1 MNRDIVSSKQPE
13 ASATYQ
19 SILHRLAATKRK
31 ELLLWLL
38 RGLLTTAAVSITCA
52 TLLSLIEM
60 AAQGD
65 IAFRTSLFFTW
76 VVVTLGA
83 FVFFTGEPI
92 ARLTGLRHSD
102 SPDEMAMRV
111 GLHFDDV
118 RDTLSNAMQIFRNM
132 EAAAGASPTLALA
145 AFSSVAES
153 AARKNFDEI
162 IDKKT
167 SKRAIILFLISAVL
181 AAGTFGLVPS
191 AANALYRIAKYNQ
204 SFLPPAP
211 FSLQLE
217 PDEQTKLRGERA
229 VVSVQAKGVPPA
241 TVTLYVREEQQ
252 DNFDAYTLRADTSG
266 QFRYTIGAVKKSLEI
281 YAESPWISS
290 QVQTERGKITV
301 IDRPAIRS
309 LSGRLV
315 YPAYTRLN
323 ARPIDEQS
331 ADVSALAGSVV
342 ELNVMSNKDLKSV
355 EIAVVSGVA
364 LPADTSLKTS
374 GKPSDTIFIPMAL
387 SGRQASGKFTVKRSG
402 EYFIRLQDAN
412 GQTNADPI
420 HYKIIAM
427 SDGAP
432 TISLLEPTGDVQV
445 SENARLPMTIAIAD
459 DYGFSS
465 LKLHYRLA
473 ESRYALPAKNFSAIN
488 IPLSSSDIALEIP
501 YLWDLTAADIS
512 PGDRFEFYVEVTD
525 NDRITG
531 PKSARTGTLSVRLPS
546 LDEVLKEADKTQDKA
561 IKDLEKVAKQA
572 EDIRK
577 EMEEV
582 NRELRKNQAAE
593 WKDKKKLE
601 DALKKQADLQKKV
614 EEASKQLEETAEKLR
629 ENNALSQ
636 ETMQKYMELQKL
648 LKEVDS
654 KELRQAMEQM
664 QKAMQQMTQEQMQ
677 QAMKNFQF
685 NEEQFKKNLE
695 RTINLLKR
703 LQAEQKV
710 DALTKRA
717 EELSQKQDELSKQT
731 ENANPNNKD
740 QRKELSE
747 KQDALKNDMKDMSQE
762 LKDLENLMKEIGKNM
777 PMDELQ
783 KAKDELAEQQTSN
796 EMQEAQEEM
805 EKGDMNKSQEKQQ
818 SASQKMKNFAKQMK
832 KMKKEMKKNMN
843 REALRQMQKSINDLT
858 ELSKR
863 QEDLRQKSQDMD
875 PNSNQFTKNSQEQ
888 QQLREQMQNVANQM
902 MQLAQKSF
910 SVTPQMAKEMGDAL
924 QKMEQASEQLGQR
937 NPQAAASS
945 QGEAMGS
952 MNRSIMSMQEAMS
965 KMQGDGPPG
974 GGQGENDGESDNPGG
989 QKPGGSGGFM
999 QRLQQLAGQQQGINQ
1014 SMNQLGNQGQL
1025 SSQQQAELGRI
1036 ANEQGRAQKALQEL
1050 AKEQTDKSGN
1060 KKALGDL
1067 NKLAEDMKEIV
1078 SDLQSGN
1085 ITPETRRRQ
1094 ERILSRL
1101 LDASRSMN
1109 ERDYENRR
1117 ESRAGVDAPRKSP
1130 GALDLSTQ
1138 EGKTRALQEILRS
1151 IKQGYTKDYEILIR
1165 QYFES
1170 VQKAQE

>member
-1 MNRDIVSSKQPE
+1 MNREIVSSKQPE
-13 ASATYQ
+13 ASVTYQ

-31 ELLLWLL
+31 ELLMWLM
-38 RGLLTTAAVSITCA
+38 RGLLNMAAVSITCA
-52 TLLSLIEM
+52 TLLSFVEM

-65 IAFRTSLFFTW
+65 ISFRTALFFTW
-76 VVVTLGA
+76 IAVTLCA
-83 FVFFTGEPI
+83 SVFFAGEPI
-92 ARLTGLRHSD
+92 ARLTGLRRSD

-111 GLHFDDV
+111 GLYFDDV
-118 RDTLSNAMQIFRNM
+118 RDTLSNALQVFRNM
-132 EAAAGASPTLALA
+132 EATTGASPTLALA

-153 AARKNFDEI
+153 AAQKNFDEI
-162 IDKKT
+162 IDKRS
-167 SKRAIILFLISAVL
+167 SKKAVIFLLISSVA
-181 AAGTFGLVPS
+181 AAGIFGLVPS

-204 SFLPPAP
+204 SFLPAAP
-211 FSLQLE
+211 FSLHLE
-217 PDEQTKLRGERA
+217 PVEQTKLRGERA
-229 VVSVQAKGVPPA
+229 VISVRAKGVPPA

-266 QFRYTIGAVKKSLEI
+266 AFRYTIGAVKKSLEI

-309 LSGRLV
+309 LSGKLV
-315 YPAYTRLN
+315 YPAYTRLG

-342 ELNVMSNKDLKSV
+342 ELDVTSNKDLKSA
-355 EIAVVSGVA
+355 EIVLLSSIVQ
-364 LPADTSLKTS
+364 ADTALKNS
-374 GKPSDTIFIPMAL
+374 GKGGDTLHIPLAL

-402 EYFIRLQDAN
+402 EYYISLYDAN

-445 SENARLPMTIAIAD
+445 GENARLPMTIAVAD

-473 ESRYALPAKNFSAIN
+473 ESRYALPSKNFSAVN
-488 IPLSSSDIALEIP
+488 IPLPTTDIALEIP
-501 YLWDLTAADIS
+501 YLWDLAAADIS
-512 PGDRFEFYVEVTD
+512 PGDRFEFYIEVTD

-546 LDEVLKEADKTQDKA
+546 LDEVLKEADKTQDQA

-717 EELSQKQDELSKQT
+717 EELAQKQDELSKQT
-731 ENANPNNKD
+731 ENANPNNKE

-747 KQDALKNDMKDMSQE
+747 KQNALKNDMKEMSQE
-762 LKDLENLMKEIGKNM
+762 LKDLEKLMKEIGKNM
-777 PMDELQ
+777 PMNELD
-783 KAKDELAEQQTSN
+783 KAKEELAEQQTAS

-832 KMKKEMKKNMN
+832 KMKKEMKKNLN

-863 QEDLRQKSQDMD
+863 QEELRQKSQDMD

-989 QKPGGSGGFM
+989 QKPGGSSGFM

-1014 SMNQLGNQGQL
+1014 SMNQLGNQGQM

-1117 ESRAGVDAPRKSP
+1117 ESRSGVDAPRKSP
-1130 GALDLSTQ
+1130 NALDLSTQ

-1170 VQKAQE
+1170 VQKAQQ